1 MIQDP
6 TAKRTSQMS
15 RRVLDDLA
23 LPAFETPLMLVSCQN
38 LSQVCQSIEERDFFF
53 ILEVLTGIFS
63 SQYCGFTSK
72 PGQVEVIIVWVGLN
86 LFWGTMNRGN
96 IRDRKCVNNI
106 CT

>member
-6 TAKRTSQMS
+6 TVKRTSQMS

-38 LSQVCQSIEERDFFF
+38 LSQVCHSIEQRDFFF

-63 SQYCGFTSK
+63 PRYCSFRGNQ
-72 PGQVEVIIVWVGLN
+72 GQVDVIIVWVGLN
-86 LFWGTMNRGN
+86 LFFLVVKMNRGN
-96 IRDRKCVNNI
+96 IRQGQKMC
-106 CT
+106 